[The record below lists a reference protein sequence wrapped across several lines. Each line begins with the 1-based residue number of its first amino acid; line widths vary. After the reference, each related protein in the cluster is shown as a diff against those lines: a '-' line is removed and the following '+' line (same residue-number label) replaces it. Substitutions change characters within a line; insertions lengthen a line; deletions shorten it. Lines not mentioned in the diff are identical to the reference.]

1 MLLVRL
7 RFENAGK
14 ALDFVTLAEMDRKQA
29 DIDDL
34 DPCLV
39 VADFKLLRMAR
50 QCGAT
55 VE

>member
-7 RFENAGK
+7 RFENEGK
-14 ALDFVTLAEMDRKQA
+14 ALDFVTLAALDRKQA
-29 DIDDL
+29 DVDDL

-39 VADFKLLRMAR
+39 LADFKLLRMAK